1 MYKFVCFVIILFLS
15 VSCREGC
22 NVIHMG
28 ENHSKRYNVEVDTM
42 CINVGNSS
50 GMGNFYFKDSI
61 ITFVDAINCTFY
73 DLNLH
78 GQLIESYFGKGHGDN
93 EIRAIMYAFPIEN
106 DPLNR
111 GVIVDND
118 YLITIFDRK
127 NRRIIILQK

>member
-1 MYKFVCFVIILFLS
+1 
-15 VSCREGC
+15 
-22 NVIHMG
+22 
-28 ENHSKRYNVEVDTM
+28 
-42 CINVGNSS
+42 
-50 GMGNFYFKDSI
+50 MGNFYFKDSI

-127 NRRIIILQK
+127 NRRIDYTTKIDFGKVNKRHNQYKSPSLYQIVDFTDFGVSFIWIPIPC